1 MRAHRIGAGLVLALL
16 FLVCSEASFAANL
29 PPSIWGVPKTTI
41 DAGTWFAFRAG
52 ASDPEGK
59 KLLFSISNR
68 PSWASFN
75 RSTGKLT
82 GTPSASQ
89 VGTYSN
95 IVIRVSDRVHT
106 VALPAF
112 TLTVVGANS
121 PPKISGTP
129 ATSGTV
135 GQAYAFRPT
144 ASDPDGQTLNFSI
157 GNKPP
162 WASFSTT
169 TGRLAG
175 TPTIAGT
182 FGNIVIRVT
191 DGIAT
196 TSLPAFSIS
205 IQATNRA
212 PTISG
217 TPTTSVKAGQAY
229 AFQPTA
235 ADADGDTLKFTIAN
249 KPAWAAF
256 DTATGALTGMPSAV
270 DVRSYDNI
278 VIGVTD
284 GKTTVSLQAFSIVVT
299 QFAQG
304 SATLSWLPPT
314 ENVDGSPLSDLAGY
328 RVRYGTVPGNY
339 TQQLDV
345 LNPGLTA
352 LVVEELSQ
360 TTWYFVI
367 TAINSAGA
375 ESDHSSEVAKTVL

>member
-1 MRAHRIGAGLVLALL
+1 
-16 FLVCSEASFAANL
+16 
-29 PPSIWGVPKTTI
+29 
-41 DAGTWFAFRAG
+41 
-52 ASDPEGK
+52 
-59 KLLFSISNR
+59 
-68 PSWASFN
+68 
-75 RSTGKLT
+75 
-82 GTPSASQ
+82 
-89 VGTYSN
+89 
-95 IVIRVSDRVHT
+95 

-135 GQAYAFRPT
+135 GQAYAFRPTASDPDGQTLKFSIGNKPVWASFSTTTGRLAGTPTAPGTFSNIVIRVSDGISTVGLPAFTLTIGANSPPKISGTPATSGTVGQAYAFQPT

-205 IQATNRA
+205 IQGTNRA

-229 AFQPTA
+229 AFEPTA

-339 TQQLDV
+339 TQQVDV

-352 LVVEELSQ
+352 LVVDELSQ
-360 TTWYFVI
+360 ATWYFVI

>member
-29 PPSIWGVPKTTI
+29 SPSIWGVPKTTI

-135 GQAYAFRPT
+135 GQAYAFQPT

-229 AFQPTA
+229 AFEPTA

>member
-29 PPSIWGVPKTTI
+29 SPSIWGVPKTTI

-135 GQAYAFRPT
+135 GQAYAFQPT

-205 IQATNRA
+205 IQGTNRA

-229 AFQPTA
+229 AFEPTA

>member
-29 PPSIWGVPKTTI
+29 SPSIWGVPKTTI

-144 ASDPDGQTLNFSI
+144 ASDPDGQTLKFSI
-157 GNKPP
+157 GNKPV

-175 TPTIAGT
+175 TPTAPGT
-182 FGNIVIRVT
+182 FSNIVIRVT

-205 IQATNRA
+205 IQGTNRA

-229 AFQPTA
+229 AFEPTA

>member
-29 PPSIWGVPKTTI
+29 SPSIWGVPKTTI

-135 GQAYAFRPT
+135 GQAYAFQPT

-205 IQATNRA
+205 IQGTNRA

-229 AFQPTA
+229 AFEPTA

-339 TQQLDV
+339 TQQVDV

-352 LVVEELSQ
+352 LVVDELSQ
-360 TTWYFVI
+360 ATWYFVI